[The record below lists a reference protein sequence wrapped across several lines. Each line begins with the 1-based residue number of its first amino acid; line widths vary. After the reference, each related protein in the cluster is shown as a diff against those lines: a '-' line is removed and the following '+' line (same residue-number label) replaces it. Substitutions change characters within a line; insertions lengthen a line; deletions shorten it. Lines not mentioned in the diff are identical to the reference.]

1 MFERV
6 LNYTPVL
13 SFSSDVIGTTN
24 SKWQLL
30 NEMLMLALC
39 IMKYQKLWAL
49 LKTKKMAYLLRV
61 TSINIRIVGVK
72 ENGRLPRFIFT
83 FLCTFLGFVQY
94 GMVLYWINRWK
105 FWLKQNYGK
114 KNPHCNSREVFYVL
128 WICSYSRKNILIF
141 WQFLQS
147 S

>member
-1 MFERV
+1 
-6 LNYTPVL
+6 
-13 SFSSDVIGTTN
+13 
-24 SKWQLL
+24 
-30 NEMLMLALC
+30 MLMLALC

-114 KNPHCNSREVFYVL
+114 KNPIVTVEKFFMCYGYVATLERIFSYFDNFCSRHNF
-128 WICSYSRKNILIF
+128 IF
-141 WQFLQS
+141 WSYIFS
-147 S
+147 YFDTC